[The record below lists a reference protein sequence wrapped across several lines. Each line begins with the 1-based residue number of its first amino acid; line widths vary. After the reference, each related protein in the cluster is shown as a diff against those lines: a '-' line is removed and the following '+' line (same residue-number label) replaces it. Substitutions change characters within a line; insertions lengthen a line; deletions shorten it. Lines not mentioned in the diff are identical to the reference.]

1 MAQERA
7 TIAVAGAGSWGTTI
21 SHTLAGNA
29 DVVLWA
35 RDPELVAELC
45 EERTNTRHLP
55 GALVDPRVRV
65 DSDLESVVRRADVL
79 LLAVPTVALREVVA
93 RAVPHLGAAVPIVSL
108 AKGFEP
114 ASQLRMTEVIGQE
127 ASGHP
132 CGALTGPNLAREI
145 LDGHPAASV
154 LAMAD
159 DDVAERLQE
168 LLSTDSF
175 RVYRN
180 PDVVGCELAGALKNV
195 VAIAAG
201 MAQGLGSGDNARA
214 AVMTRGL
221 AELARL
227 GTAMGGNPLTFSG
240 LAGLGDLVATC
251 SSPLSRN
258 RHVGE
263 QLGRGRSLDVVL
275 GELRSVAEGV
285 TAAPAAVLLAESHDV
300 EVPIAVQV
308 ADVLAGQTTAA
319 DAYRVL
325 LGRRRRE
332 ELYGM
337 G

>member
-1 MAQERA
+1 MPQERP
-7 TIAVAGAGSWGTTI
+7 TVVVLGAGSWGTTI
-21 SHTLAGNA
+21 SHTLAAGA

-35 RDPELVAELC
+35 RDPLLVEELC
-45 EERTNTRHLP
+45 DQRTNSRHLP
-55 GALVDPRVRV
+55 GAVLDRRVQV
-65 DSDLESVVRRADVL
+65 VGDLAVAVAGADVVL
-79 LLAVPTVALREVVA
+79 VAVPTFGLRAVVA
-93 RAVPHLGAAVPIVSL
+93 GAAPHLPMRVPVVSL

-114 ASQLRMTEVIGQE
+114 STGRRMTEVIAEE
-127 ASGHP
+127 AVGHP

-145 LDGHPAASV
+145 FDGHAAASV

-159 DDVAERLQE
+159 DDIAARLQDV
-168 LLSTDSF
+168 LSTGNL

-201 MAQGLGSGDNARA
+201 MAQGLGAGDNTRA
-214 AVMTRGL
+214 AVITRGL
-221 AELARL
+221 AELSRL
-227 GTAMGGNPLTFSG
+227 GAAMGGNPLTFSG

-263 QLGRGRSLDVVL
+263 QLGRGRSLDTVMA
-275 GELRSVAEGV
+275 ELRSVAEGV
-285 TAAPAAVLLAESHDV
+285 PAAPVTVALAAEHGV

-308 ADVLAGQTTAA
+308 ADVLAGRTTAA
-319 DAYRVL
+319 EAYRDL
-325 LGRRRRE
+325 MGRRRRE
-332 ELYGM
+332 ELYGL